1 MNPLP
6 RLNHELKFETA
17 SSKSLRSRKEVPEM
31 LTLYALVLTDS
42 LHLPTIIGYFNTR
55 PAACQARQ
63 SAHAWLKGESQSVE
77 SLKCFSNAAMNIL
90 DQCRTAI
97 EKNPAHY
104 VDLRVK
110 PADDLSD
117 PETTPFRV
125 YYETAT
131 GDRHFTVIETITD
144 LTATRIVSHT
154 VPNCTVIV
162 TAFPG
167 EYVETVGYTEVKS
180 EMLDALA
187 LHQPKPTADSLAEF
201 AKLAESGTITRSQFE
216 TFAYHAVNS
225 PLPNENFTDLNAL
238 ADTLR
243 KALDEGTQII
253 L

>member
-1 MNPLP
+1 
-6 RLNHELKFETA
+6 
-17 SSKSLRSRKEVPEM
+17 
-31 LTLYALVLTDS
+31 
-42 LHLPTIIGYFNTR
+42 
-55 PAACQARQ
+55 
-63 SAHAWLKGESQSVE
+63 
-77 SLKCFSNAAMNIL
+77 MNIL
-90 DQCRTAI
+90 DQCCTAI

-104 VDLRVK
+104 ADLRVK

-180 EMLDALA
+180 EMPDALA
-187 LHQPKPTADSLAEF
+187 LHQPKPTADSLTEF

>member
-1 MNPLP
+1 M
-6 RLNHELKFETA
+6 LN
-17 SSKSLRSRKEVPEM
+17 S
-31 LTLYALVLTDS
+31 LYALVLTDS

-55 PAACQARQ
+55 PAASQARHT
-63 SAHAWLKGESQSVE
+63 ARAWLEDESQSVE
-77 SLKCFSNAAMNIL
+77 SLKCFSAAAMNIL

-104 VDLRVK
+104 IDLRIRPV
-110 PADDLSD
+110 DDLSD

-131 GDRHFTVIETITD
+131 GDRHFTVMKAVTD
-144 LTATRIVSHT
+144 LAASRIVSHT

-162 TAFPG
+162 TAFPD
-167 EYVETVGYTEVKS
+167 EHIETVGYTEVKP

-187 LHQPKPTADSLAEF
+187 LHQPKPTASSLIEF

-216 TFAYHAVNS
+216 TFAHHAVNS

-243 KALDEGTQII
+243 KVLDEGTQII

>member
-1 MNPLP
+1 M
-6 RLNHELKFETA
+6 LN
-17 SSKSLRSRKEVPEM
+17 S
-31 LTLYALVLTDS
+31 LYALILTDS

-63 SAHAWLKGESQSVE
+63 SARAWLEDESQSVE
-77 SLKCFSNAAMNIL
+77 DLKCFSNAAMNIL
-90 DQCRTAI
+90 DQCRAAI

-104 VDLRVK
+104 VDLRIR

-117 PETTPFRV
+117 FETTPFRV
-125 YYETAT
+125 YYETAA
-131 GDRHFTVIETITD
+131 GDRYFTTLETVTD

-162 TAFPG
+162 TAFPD
-167 EYVETVGYTEVKS
+167 EHVETVGYTEVKP

-187 LHQPKPTADSLAEF
+187 LHQPKPTADSLIEF
-201 AKLAESGTITRSQFE
+201 AKLADSGTITRSQFE
-216 TFAYHAVNS
+216 TFAHHAVNS

-238 ADTLR
+238 ANTLR
-243 KALDEGTQII
+243 KSLDEGTQII

>member
-1 MNPLP
+1 MANP
-6 RLNHELKFETA
+6 K
-17 SSKSLRSRKEVPEM
+17 
-31 LTLYALVLTDS
+31 
-42 LHLPTIIGYFNTR
+42 
-55 PAACQARQ
+55 AAKHR
-63 SAHAWLKGESQSVE
+63 
-77 SLKCFSNAAMNIL
+77 
-90 DQCRTAI
+90 
-97 EKNPAHY
+97 
-104 VDLRVK
+104 
-110 PADDLSD
+110 
-117 PETTPFRV
+117 
-125 YYETAT
+125 
-131 GDRHFTVIETITD
+131 
-144 LTATRIVSHT
+144 TATRIVSHT

>member
-1 MNPLP
+1 M
-6 RLNHELKFETA
+6 LN
-17 SSKSLRSRKEVPEM
+17 S
-31 LTLYALVLTDS
+31 LYALVLTDS

-55 PAACQARQ
+55 PAASQARQ
-63 SAHAWLKGESQSVE
+63 SARAWLEGESQSVE
-77 SLKCFSNAAMNIL
+77 CLKCFFPAAMHIL
-90 DQCRTAI
+90 YQCRTAI

-104 VDLRVK
+104 IDLRIRPV
-110 PADDLSD
+110 DDLSD

-131 GDRHFTVIETITD
+131 GDRHFTVMETVTD
-144 LTATRIVSHT
+144 LTASRIVSHT

-162 TAFPG
+162 TAFPD
-167 EYVETVGYTEVKS
+167 EHIETVGYTEVKP

-187 LHQPKPTADSLAEF
+187 LHQPKPTASSLIEF

-216 TFAYHAVNS
+216 TFAHHAVNS

>member
-1 MNPLP
+1 
-6 RLNHELKFETA
+6 
-17 SSKSLRSRKEVPEM
+17 M

-63 SAHAWLKGESQSVE
+63 SARAWLEGESQSVE
-77 SLKCFSNAAMNIL
+77 DLKCFSNAAMNIL
-90 DQCRTAI
+90 DQCRIAI

-110 PADDLSD
+110 PVDDLSD

-125 YYETAT
+125 YYETA
-131 GDRHFTVIETITD
+131 
-144 LTATRIVSHT
+144 
-154 VPNCTVIV
+154 
-162 TAFPG
+162 
-167 EYVETVGYTEVKS
+167 
-180 EMLDALA
+180 
-187 LHQPKPTADSLAEF
+187 
-201 AKLAESGTITRSQFE
+201 
-216 TFAYHAVNS
+216 AYHAVNS